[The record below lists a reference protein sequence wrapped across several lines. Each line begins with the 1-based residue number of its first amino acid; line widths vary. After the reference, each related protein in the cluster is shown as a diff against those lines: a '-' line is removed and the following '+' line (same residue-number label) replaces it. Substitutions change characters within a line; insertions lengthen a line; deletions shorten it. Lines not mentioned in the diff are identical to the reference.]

1 MLIAKQKRNENII
14 EYILY
19 MWQLEDFI
27 RACNF
32 NFEHVVAQRNLTD
45 HAHYEERQWFQAFL
59 SAMKHEGIEQ
69 SGHLMQLKEL
79 VQDLSAFNIALLQ
92 NPEEVQY
99 KEAFNAAMPHIA
111 TIIEKSNNTLKN
123 EIDACITAVYGLLLL
138 RLKKQKISEESE
150 EAFKTI
156 THLLAFL
163 AFKYKKY
170 ESGELH
176 IN

>member
-1 MLIAKQKRNENII
+1 MHIAKQKRNENII

-32 NFEHVVAQRNLTD
+32 DFEQIA
-45 HAHYEERQWFQAFL
+45 AHYNLNDSSQYEARQWFQAFV
-59 SAMKHEGIEQ
+59 SAMKHEGIEH

-79 VQDLSAFNIALLQ
+79 VQELSDINITLLK
-92 NPEEVQY
+92 NPEEVKY
-99 KEAFNAAMPHIA
+99 KETFNAAMPHIA
-111 TIIEKSNNTLKN
+111 EIIEKSNNTLKN

-138 RLKKQKISEESE
+138 RLKQQKISEESE
-150 EAFKTI
+150 AAFATI
-156 THLLAFL
+156 THFLAFL

-170 ESGELH
+170 ENGELT
-176 IN
+176 I

>member
-1 MLIAKQKRNENII
+1 MQIAKQKRSENII

-32 NFEHVVAQRNLTD
+32 DFEQIAKHYNLND
-45 HAHYEERQWFQAFL
+45 SSQYEARQWFQAFV

-79 VQDLSAFNIALLQ
+79 VQELSDINIALLKNQ
-92 NPEEVQY
+92 EEVKY

-111 TIIEKSNNTLKN
+111 EIIEKSNNTLKN

-138 RLKKQKISEESE
+138 RLKQQSISEESE
-150 EAFKTI
+150 KAFKTI

-170 ESGELH
+170 EKGELAL
-176 IN
+176 